1 MNFKFLP
8 FLLVIVLATMACGF
22 SVNIPSAPTPGP
34 EVTEE
39 IAVAVPEPALS
50 ADGASGETRLKI
62 SFGAGELSLS
72 PGGADM
78 LVEGTATYDV
88 PNFKPETKVD
98 GNSVEIKQGEFKSLN
113 VGDFKNEWDLEL
125 GKTPME
131 LEINAGA
138 YKGRY
143 DFGGLSLTN
152 LTIKDGASDVDVS
165 FSAPNQTEMSVVRY
179 ETGASNVELTG
190 LANANFTSMF
200 FNGGAGSYT
209 LDFSGELQRDANARV
224 ETGFGD
230 LNLVI
235 PEGVDANVTV
245 EGGPVNVNHS
255 SGWGQS
261 NHTYMQEGSGPTL
274 TIVVKMG
281 AGNVTI
287 TD

>member
-1 MNFKFLP
+1 MNLKFSP
-8 FLLVIVLATMACGF
+8 FLLMIALATMACGF

-34 EVTEE
+34 EVTDE

-50 ADGASGETRLKI
+50 ADKAADETRLKI
-62 SFGAGELSLS
+62 SFGAGKLTLS
-72 PGGADM
+72 PGGEDM
-78 LVEGTATYDV
+78 LVEGTATYNV

-98 GNSVEIKQGEFKSLN
+98 GNTVEVKQGELKSLN
-113 VGDFKNEWDLEL
+113 VGDFRNEWDLKL

-138 YKGRY
+138 YQGQY

-165 FSAPNQTEMSVVRY
+165 FSAPNQTEMSVFRY
-179 ETGASNVELTG
+179 ETGASNVELTH

-209 LDFSGELQRDANARV
+209 LDFSGELKRDANARV

-230 LNLVI
+230 LNLII
-235 PEGVDANVTV
+235 PEGVNASVTI

-261 NHTYMQEGSGPTL
+261 NHTYTQEGSGPALTL
-274 TIVVKMG
+274 IVKMG